1 MLLGMGY
8 AMLGS
13 VPPIIGIYTA
23 FFPVLV
29 YFIFGTSKHASLGT
43 FSVISIMIGK
53 VVLRYTGIY
62 EPMHV
67 VSSLC
72 IVMGCFHVSICRH
85 FRDFFLIIFNMF
97 RHFLDFFWHFPAFWT
112 FFFLIFFIYLNNL
125 QWTISIFKVKMEN
138 IQIFHAFS
146 YFR

>member
-1 MLLGMGY
+1 MHIPQGMGY
-8 AMLGS
+8 ALLGS

-67 VSSLC
+67 VGSLC
-72 IVMGCFHVSICRH
+72 IVMACFHVS
-85 FRDFFLIIFNMF
+85 
-97 RHFLDFFWHFPAFWT
+97 
-112 FFFLIFFIYLNNL
+112 FIYLIHFFLNKFL
-125 QWTISIFKVKMEN
+125 ILTLPLFDDCCS
-138 IQIFHAFS
+138 
-146 YFR
+146 